1 MRGVSGKTVYIVRRL
16 LKNLEDESV
25 DHGSY
30 SFLSF
35 LCRELAEV
43 AYSIHEEL
51 LKRGDEVAAVKVFE
65 QLHVPFLTM
74 ADFFEK
80 LSEKREAEQ

>member
-35 LCRELAEV
+35 LCRELLDA
-43 AYSIHEEL
+43 
-51 LKRGDEVAAVKVFE
+51 
-65 QLHVPFLTM
+65 
-74 ADFFEK
+74 
-80 LSEKREAEQ
+80 